1 MLLIGEKIIKNIFG
15 ILLTILILICEY
27 IGILIICYN
36 NINRLNISDISIIS
50 MCIITFAIFANVG
63 GGMLLSHGFRMNVAI
78 LRMKN
83 ITWQIYAISLIMG
96 TGASLVSFSTTVL
109 LAFDLSVKRLV
120 ISLCMIIWTYWVI
133 PVVYVIIFRMDK
145 EIKTSKIIPNTALG
159 GVAQDGMM
167 IVLVIFCASY
177 LPNLF
182 CTSMLYE
189 GKRGEGII
197 LLGIFLLITAL
208 DPVKFC
214 LENNRN
220 HLIRQRKVVKNKE
233 MMGEWKILR
242 HEIMIQSRQ
251 TCIAMFP
258 YILII
263 IFCMIGKS
271 YKNDSFVNV
280 RQELKVFKRKYIE
293 TDDYDEE
300 K

>member
-1 MLLIGEKIIKNIFG
+1 MIQTMILFIIHLF
-15 ILLTILILICEY
+15 ILTSQNQHEY
-27 IGILIICYN
+27 GLHDRI
-36 NINRLNISDISIIS
+36 
-50 MCIITFAIFANVG
+50 
-63 GGMLLSHGFRMNVAI
+63 
-78 LRMKN
+78 
-83 ITWQIYAISLIMG
+83 
-96 TGASLVSFSTTVL
+96 
-109 LAFDLSVKRLV
+109 
-120 ISLCMIIWTYWVI
+120 
-133 PVVYVIIFRMDK
+133 
-145 EIKTSKIIPNTALG
+145 NTALG

-233 MMGEWKILR
+233 MMGEWKIFR

-263 IFCMIGKS
+263 IFS
-271 YKNDSFVNV
+271 LKNF
-280 RQELKVFKRKYIE
+280 
-293 TDDYDEE
+293 
-300 K
+300 